1 MADHFSQYLS
11 KSFAK
16 TATDAPID
24 QNNLNLS
31 ADEKRYY
38 GQLFQQAD
46 TDRLGVVTGEIAVR
60 FFEKTKV
67 APNVLGEIWQ
77 IADHENRGLLT
88 KPGFSVALRLIGHYQ
103 AGREPTAEL
112 AFRPGPLPKFDGM
125 PPPPPAPIASAP
137 PTPAAPIQAQGTG
150 IRIPPLNPEKLTQ
163 YANLYDQSAGGGYLS
178 GEQAKAIF
186 ERAGLPN
193 ETLGRIWQL
202 ADREGKG
209 SLDKTEFCIAMHLI
223 TCYKSRALA
232 GFPNV
237 LPPALFEAAARRPN
251 PSTRSPVAPTGPS
264 AIPRQFT
271 GPQARAQ
278 SPLARAAFGAP
289 PAMAPQ
295 TTGPAWLIAPSE
307 KAKYDQFFS
316 SIDTAN
322 NGHLSGEQA
331 VKFFSDSGLPEDT
344 LASIWDLADIN
355 SEGQLNRDEFA
366 VAMYLIRQQRSGAP
380 LPAFLPPALIP
391 PSMRNQSHPAPQTT
405 APAFDNANNS
415 SQLPKSA
422 TEDLFGLDEPM
433 PQIPNQQPTLAP
445 VSAQNTG
452 SAFDTD
458 PFAGSKP
465 SSPPPTSPT
474 RNFTPQQTGG
484 GPASLFKPFIP
495 TSAFGAT
502 LASQNTGGS
511 NAPSNAPS
519 NTARGVQPPSAMDD
533 LLGAA
538 NEDETKNI
546 TEDTTELANMSNQ
559 LGNLRNQMQDVQT
572 KKTTNERDLAA
583 SSAQKR
589 ELEQRLAQFRAQ
601 YEQEV
606 RTVKSLEEQLA
617 NSRNETK
624 KLQQEFAMIEGTYQ
638 DLQNQN
644 QQVSQALSA
653 DQQENAS
660 LKQRISQM
668 NTEIAQLKP
677 QLDKMRSDARQQ
689 KGMVAINKKQL
700 ATNEGE
706 HEKIQTEMGDLKK
719 AAEQHEQQLRE
730 QAAQEERSRQ
740 AVQEERSRS
749 AVSPQPPS
757 TVVSPAPSNTNP
769 FFRKATVPREE
780 GTLSPGGGFSS
791 AAPSHSAFDALFG
804 PSAAQQQAGTHTPPV
819 TSFRSEPSGNSASSD
834 GRMTPAS
841 PTLSAA
847 THDEAPPPPPE
858 SRQFTPNILPMRQPL
873 TRDQSVASSNRAAPP
888 GSRIGEQDAA
898 SVNTPWDAAPTSS
911 YSANPWSGENVATP
925 PAQMSGPAIQSQ
937 NHDSHH
943 DTTSRDLPEQLEE
956 EIPGAFPET
965 PMEVQ
970 TTGQSGQAPA
980 HDFDSAFAGFGEGQQ
995 QNSNHTATHDPFA
1008 PAPVSREVNHAPPT
1022 YGNSEFPPIQTL
1034 EHEDSSSDDD
1044 SDSERGFG
1052 DDFGSSAPHANAAAA
1067 ATEAPSSEHH
1077 EVAPVDTRR
1086 PSAVGA
1092 QSAADLS
1099 ELPPITAQTSPPSYE
1114 AAQEGQHRSGS
1125 NSFPPEFTGL
1135 LPAREDPTQSPVPHS
1150 IPHEQ
1155 QPQTPMTSTAGS
1167 AGSDHFHDAHSR
1179 PMSNITD
1186 MGATSFAN
1194 VGEVT
1199 QHVAPVAPQETTR
1212 DAFDDDFDNFDDL
1225 AEAKE
1230 ASGEGFDFGFP
1241 HHQNTDEFD
1250 SNFDSPAQS
1259 TLHTASSVQ
1268 ETPVTSTAPS
1278 GFSNFDSNTG
1288 SAHQPIPIAIPFGST
1303 HEPQAQQPH
1312 DWDAIFSGLDTP
1324 APQVEPTPNFGSNSR
1339 SNDGAATP
1347 KASSSAQLSSMPVL
1361 GRAISA
1367 GTEHD
1372 DPILKRLTG
1381 MGYQREK
1388 ALDALEK
1395 YDYDIDRVSG
1405 EYVL

>member
-1 MADHFSQYLS
+1 MADHFN
-11 KSFAK
+11 
-16 TATDAPID
+16 

-46 TDRLGVVTGEIAVR
+46 TERLGVVTGEIAVR

-103 AGREPTAEL
+103 AGREPNADL
-112 AFRPGPLPKFDGM
+112 AFRPGPLPKFEGM
-125 PPPPPAPIASAP
+125 PPPPPAPLAAAP
-137 PTPAAPIQAQGTG
+137 PAAPIQAQGTG

-251 PSTRSPVAPTGPS
+251 PTGRSPVAPAGPT

-278 SPLARAAFGAP
+278 SPLARAAFGPP

-295 TTGPAWLIAPSE
+295 TTGPAWLIAPPE

-380 LPAFLPPALIP
+380 LPAFLPPALVP
-391 PSMRNQSHPAPQTT
+391 PSMRNQPHPAPQTT

-433 PQIPNQQPTLAP
+433 PQIPNQQPALAP

-452 SAFDTD
+452 SAFGAD

-465 SSPPPTSPT
+465 SSPPPNSPP

-502 LASQNTGGS
+502 LAAQNTGSS
-511 NAPSNAPS
+511 NAPSNAP
-519 NTARGVQPPSAMDD
+519 NTAARGVPPPAAMDD
-533 LLGAA
+533 LLGDA
-538 NEDETKNI
+538 NDEETKNI
-546 TEDTTELANMSNQ
+546 TQDTTELANMSNQ
-559 LGNLRNQMQDVQT
+559 LGNLRNQMQDAQT

-617 NSRNETK
+617 TSRNETK

-638 DLQNQN
+638 DLQNQH
-644 QQVSQALSA
+644 QQVSQALST

-668 NTEIAQLKP
+668 NAEIAQLKP

-706 HEKIQTEMGDLKK
+706 HDKIQTEMGDLKK
-719 AAEQHEQQLRE
+719 AAEEHEQQMRE

-740 AVQEERSRS
+740 AAQEERSRS
-749 AVSPQPPS
+749 VASPQPPS
-757 TVVSPAPSNTNP
+757 TVVSPAPSHTNP
-769 FFRKATVPREE
+769 FFRKATAPREE
-780 GTLSPGGGFSS
+780 GTLSPGAGFLSG
-791 AAPSHSAFDALFG
+791 APSPSAFDALFG
-804 PSAAQQQAGTHTPPV
+804 PSASQQQAGPHTPPV
-819 TSFRSEPSGNSASSD
+819 TSFRSEPSGNSVSSD

-841 PTLSAA
+841 PTLSAT
-847 THDEAPPPPPE
+847 THDEPPPPPPE

-888 GSRIGEQDAA
+888 GSRLGEQDSA
-898 SVNTPWDAAPTSS
+898 SVASPWDAAPTSS
-911 YSANPWSGENVATP
+911 FSANPWGGEDVATP
-925 PAQMSGPAIQSQ
+925 PAQTSGPAIQSH
-937 NHDSHH
+937 NHDGPHESA
-943 DTTSRDLPEQLEE
+943 SRDLPEQLEE

-965 PMEVQ
+965 PMETQ
-970 TTGQSGQAPA
+970 TTGQPAQAPA
-980 HDFDSAFAGFGEGQQ
+980 HDFDSAFAGFGETQQ
-995 QNSNHTATHDPFA
+995 QNGGHTAAHDPFA
-1008 PAPVSREVNHAPPT
+1008 PAPVSREVDHAPVHREVNPAPPS

-1034 EHEDSSSDDD
+1034 EREDSSSDDD

-1052 DDFGSSAPHANAAAA
+1052 DDFASSEPHAA
-1067 ATEAPSSEHH
+1067 ATTTEVPSAEHH
-1077 EVAPVDTRR
+1077 EVAAEDSRR
-1086 PSAVGA
+1086 PSAVGM
-1092 QSAADLS
+1092 QSTANVS

-1114 AAQEGQHRSGS
+1114 TAQEGQHRSGS

-1135 LPAREDPTQSPVPHS
+1135 LPSREDPTQSPVPHS

-1155 QPQTPMTSTAGS
+1155 QPQTPMTST

-1199 QHVAPVAPQETTR
+1199 QHAAPVAPQESTK

-1230 ASGEGFDFGFP
+1230 ASGDNFDFGFP

-1250 SNFDSPAQS
+1250 ANFDSPAQS
-1259 TLHTASSVQ
+1259 TIHTISSPQ
-1268 ETPVTSTAPS
+1268 ETPVTRTAPN
-1278 GFSNFDSNTG
+1278 GFSDFESNTG
-1288 SAHQPIPIAIPFGST
+1288 AATQHQPTPIAIPFGST
-1303 HEPQAQQPH
+1303 HAPQAQAPH

-1324 APQVEPTPNFGSNSR
+1324 APQVQPTPNFSST
-1339 SNDGAATP
+1339 DGAATP
-1347 KASSSAQLSSMPVL
+1347 KASSSSAAQPTMPPL
-1361 GRAISA
+1361 GRAISS

-1395 YDYDIDRVSG
+1395 HDYDIDRAVDYLSR
-1405 EYVL
+1405 

>member
-1 MADHFSQYLS
+1 M
-11 KSFAK
+11 
-16 TATDAPID
+16 
-24 QNNLNLS
+24 
-31 ADEKRYY
+31 
-38 GQLFQQAD
+38 
-46 TDRLGVVTGEIAVR
+46 
-60 FFEKTKV
+60 
-67 APNVLGEIWQ
+67 
-77 IADHENRGLLT
+77 
-88 KPGFSVALRLIGHYQ
+88 
-103 AGREPTAEL
+103 
-112 AFRPGPLPKFDGM
+112 
-125 PPPPPAPIASAP
+125 
-137 PTPAAPIQAQGTG
+137 
-150 IRIPPLNPEKLTQ
+150 
-163 YANLYDQSAGGGYLS
+163 
-178 GEQAKAIF
+178 
-186 ERAGLPN
+186 
-193 ETLGRIWQL
+193 

-251 PSTRSPVAPTGPS
+251 TAARSPVAPAGPS

-295 TTGPAWLIAPSE
+295 TTGPAWLITPQE

-316 SIDTAN
+316 SIDTTN
-322 NGHLSGEQA
+322 HGHLSGEQA

-344 LASIWDLADIN
+344 LASVWDLADIN

-391 PSMRNQSHPAPQTT
+391 PSMRNQSHPTPQTT

-433 PQIPNQQPTLAP
+433 PQMPSQQPTLAP
-445 VSAQNTG
+445 VSTQNTG
-452 SAFDTD
+452 SVFGAD
-458 PFAGSKP
+458 PFAGGSKP
-465 SSPPPTSPT
+465 SSPPSTSPT

-502 LASQNTGGS
+502 LASQHTGSS

-519 NTARGVQPPSAMDD
+519 NTARSVQPPSAMDD
-533 LLGAA
+533 LLGAS
-538 NEDETKNI
+538 NEEETRNI

-644 QQVSQALSA
+644 QQISQALSA

-719 AAEQHEQQLRE
+719 AAEEHEQQMRE

-740 AVQEERSRS
+740 AQEERSRS
-749 AVSPQPPS
+749 VVSPPS

-769 FFRKATVPREE
+769 FFRKATATREE
-780 GTLSPGGGFSS
+780 GTLSPPGGAFSS
-791 AAPSHSAFDALFG
+791 GAPNHSAFDALFG
-804 PSAAQQQAGTHTPPV
+804 PSASQQAGPHTPPV
-819 TSFRSEPSGNSASSD
+819 TSFKSEPSGNSASSD

-888 GSRIGEQDAA
+888 GSRLGEQDAA
-898 SVNTPWDAAPTSS
+898 SVSSPWDAAPTSS
-911 YSANPWSGENVATP
+911 YSTNPWGGEDVATP

-937 NHDSHH
+937 NHDSNH
-943 DTTSRDLPEQLEE
+943 DAASRDLSPEKLEE

-965 PMEVQ
+965 PMETQ
-970 TTGQSGQAPA
+970 TTGQSAQAST

-995 QNSNHTATHDPFA
+995 QSGSHAASHDPFAPASVSREVEHAPSSHGNQAAAHDPFA
-1008 PAPVSREVNHAPPT
+1008 PAPVSREIEHAAPTYDNHNVPHDSFASAPVSRAVEPALPN

-1034 EHEDSSSDDD
+1034 EHEDTSSDDD

-1052 DDFGSSAPHANAAAA
+1052 DDFGSSEPHATAA
-1067 ATEAPSSEHH
+1067 ATELPSSQHH
-1077 EVAPVDTRR
+1077 EITPVDTRR

-1125 NSFPPEFTGL
+1125 NNFPPEFAGL

-1155 QPQTPMTSTAGS
+1155 QPQTPLTST

-1179 PMSNITD
+1179 PMSSITD
-1186 MGATSFAN
+1186 AGTTPFTN
-1194 VGEVT
+1194 LGDVT
-1199 QHVAPVAPQETTR
+1199 QHVTPVAPQETTK
-1212 DAFDDDFDNFDDL
+1212 DAFDDDFDDFDDL

-1230 ASGEGFDFGFP
+1230 ASGENFDFGFP

-1259 TLHTASSVQ
+1259 TMQTTSSAQ
-1268 ETPVTSTAPS
+1268 ETPVTRTTPG
-1278 GFSNFDSNTG
+1278 GFSNFESNTG
-1288 SAHQPIPIAIPFGST
+1288 AAHQPIPIAIPFGST

-1324 APQVEPTPNFGSNSR
+1324 APVVEPTPNFSSNSR
-1339 SNDGAATP
+1339 TTDGAATP
-1347 KASSSAQLSSMPVL
+1347 KASSSGHLNSMPVL
-1361 GRAISA
+1361 GRAISM

-1395 YDYDIDRVSG
+1395 YDYDIDRVS
-1405 EYVL
+1405 VC

>member
-1 MADHFSQYLS
+1 MADHFN
-11 KSFAK
+11 
-16 TATDAPID
+16 

-46 TDRLGVVTGEIAVR
+46 TERLGVVTGEIAVR

-112 AFRPGPLPKFDGM
+112 AFRPGPLPKFEGM
-125 PPPPPAPIASAP
+125 PPPPPAPVAAAA
-137 PTPAAPIQAQGTG
+137 PAAPIQAQGTG

-251 PSTRSPVAPTGPS
+251 PTGRSSVPPAGPS

-278 SPLARAAFGAP
+278 SPLARAAFGPP
-289 PAMAPQ
+289 PAVAAQ
-295 TTGPAWLIAPSE
+295 TTGPTWLIAPPE

-322 NGHLSGEQA
+322 NGYLSGEQA

-380 LPAFLPPALIP
+380 LPAFLPPALVP
-391 PSMRNQSHPAPQTT
+391 PSMRNQPRPAPQTT

-433 PQIPNQQPTLAP
+433 PQIPSQQPMAP

-452 SAFDTD
+452 SAFGAD
-458 PFAGSKP
+458 PFAGGSKP
-465 SSPPPTSPT
+465 SSPPPNSPP

-484 GPASLFKPFIP
+484 PSSVFKPFIP

-502 LASQNTGGS
+502 LAAQNTGGS
-511 NAPSNAPS
+511 NAPSSAPS
-519 NTARGVQPPSAMDD
+519 ATARGVQPPSAMDD
-533 LLGAA
+533 LLGDA
-538 NEDETKNI
+538 NDEETKNI

-559 LGNLRNQMQDVQT
+559 LGNLRTQMQDVQT
-572 KKTTNERDLAA
+572 KKATNERDLAA
-583 SSAQKR
+583 SAAQKR

-638 DLQNQN
+638 DLQNQH
-644 QQVSQALSA
+644 QQVAQALSA

-668 NTEIAQLKP
+668 NAEIAQLKP

-719 AAEQHEQQLRE
+719 AAEEHEQQMRE

-740 AVQEERSRS
+740 AAQEERSR
-749 AVSPQPPS
+749 AVVSPQPPS

-769 FFRKATVPREE
+769 FFRKAAAPRED
-780 GTLSPGGGFSS
+780 GTLSPGGFLSS
-791 AAPSHSAFDALFG
+791 APSPSAFDALFG

-819 TSFRSEPSGNSASSD
+819 TSFRSDPSGNSVSSD

-841 PTLSAA
+841 PTLSAT
-847 THDEAPPPPPE
+847 THDEPPPPPPE

-888 GSRIGEQDAA
+888 ASRMGEQDAA
-898 SVNTPWDAAPTSS
+898 SVSSPWDAAPTTSFN
-911 YSANPWSGENVATP
+911 ANPWGGEDVATP
-925 PAQMSGPAIQSQ
+925 PAQTSGPAIQSQ
-937 NHDSHH
+937 SHDGSHENAP
-943 DTTSRDLPEQLEE
+943 RDLPEQLEE
-956 EIPGAFPET
+956 DIPGAFPET
-965 PMEVQ
+965 PMENQ

-995 QNSNHTATHDPFA
+995 QNGDHTAARDPFA
-1008 PAPVSREVNHAPPT
+1008 PAPVSKEVNHAPSS
-1022 YGNSEFPPIQTL
+1022 YGNSEFPPIQSL
-1034 EHEDSSSDDD
+1034 EREDSSSDDD
-1044 SDSERGFG
+1044 SESERGFG
-1052 DDFGSSAPHANAAAA
+1052 DDFGSSEPHAT
-1067 ATEAPSSEHH
+1067 ATTAEVPSAEHH
-1077 EVAPVDTRR
+1077 EVAPADSRR

-1092 QSAADLS
+1092 QSAANVS

-1125 NSFPPEFTGL
+1125 NNFPPEFTGL
-1135 LPAREDPTQSPVPHS
+1135 LPAREDPTQSPAPHS
-1150 IPHEQ
+1150 VPHEQ
-1155 QPQTPMTSTAGS
+1155 QPQTPMTST

-1194 VGEVT
+1194 VSDVT
-1199 QHVAPVAPQETTR
+1199 QHAAPSAPQESTK
-1212 DAFDDDFDNFDDL
+1212 DAFDDGFDDFDDL

-1230 ASGEGFDFGFP
+1230 ASGEGLDFGFP

-1250 SNFDSPAQS
+1250 ANFDSPAQS
-1259 TLHTASSVQ
+1259 TIHTVSSPQ
-1268 ETPVTSTAPS
+1268 ETPVTRTAPD
-1278 GFSNFDSNTG
+1278 GFSDFNSNTG
-1288 SAHQPIPIAIPFGST
+1288 ATHQPTQISIPFGST
-1303 HEPQAQQPH
+1303 HAPQAQQPH

-1324 APQVEPTPNFGSNSR
+1324 APQVEPTPNFGSSSR
-1339 SNDGAATP
+1339 ANDGAATP
-1347 KASSSAQLSSMPVL
+1347 KASTAQATMPPL
-1361 GRAISA
+1361 GRAIST

-1381 MGYQREK
+1381 MGYSRDK
-1388 ALDALEK
+1388 ALQALEK
-1395 YDYDIDRVSG
+1395 YDYDIDRAVDHLSK
-1405 EYVL
+1405 

>member
-1 MADHFSQYLS
+1 
-11 KSFAK
+11 
-16 TATDAPID
+16 PD

-103 AGREPTAEL
+103 AGRDPNAEL

-125 PPPPPAPIASAP
+125 PPPPTAAPAPVAAVP
-137 PTPAAPIQAQGTG
+137 PPAPIQAQGTG

-209 SLDKTEFCIAMHLI
+209 SLDRTEFCIAMHLI

-237 LPPALFEAAARRPN
+237 LPPALFEAAARRPA
-251 PSTRSPVAPTGPS
+251 PAGRSPVPPAGPS

-289 PAMAPQ
+289 PTMAPQ

-331 VKFFSDSGLPEDT
+331 VKFFSDSGLPEET

-391 PSMRNQSHPAPQTT
+391 PGMRNQSHPTPQTT

-433 PQIPNQQPTLAP
+433 PSIPAQPPTLAP
-445 VSAQNTG
+445 VSTQNTG
-452 SAFDTD
+452 SVFGAD
-458 PFAGSKP
+458 PFASASKP
-465 SSPPPTSPT
+465 SSPPPNSPP

-484 GPASLFKPFIP
+484 PSSMFKPFIP

-502 LASQNTGGS
+502 LATHNTGSS

-519 NTARGVQPPSAMDD
+519 NLARSPQPPSAMDD
-533 LLGAA
+533 LLGDA
-538 NEDETKNI
+538 NDEESKNI

-606 RTVKSLEEQLA
+606 RSVKSLEEQLA

-624 KLQQEFAMIEGTYQ
+624 KLQQEFAMMEGTYQ
-638 DLQNQN
+638 DLQTQN
-644 QQVSQALSA
+644 QQISQALTA
-653 DQQENAS
+653 DQQENAT

-668 NTEIAQLKP
+668 NAEIAQLKP

-719 AAEQHEQQLRE
+719 TAEEHEQQMRE
-730 QAAQEERSRQ
+730 HAAQQERST
-740 AVQEERSRS
+740 QEERSRS
-749 AVSPQPPS
+749 VASPQPPS

-769 FFRKATVPREE
+769 FFRKATAPREE
-780 GTLSPGGGFSS
+780 GALSPGGFQSS
-791 AAPSHSAFDALFG
+791 TPNPSAFDALFG
-804 PSAAQQQAGTHTPPV
+804 PSASQQQAGPHTPPV
-819 TSFRSEPSGNSASSD
+819 TSFRSEPSGPSVSSD
-834 GRMTPAS
+834 GRLTPAS
-841 PTLSAA
+841 PTLSAT
-847 THDEAPPPPPE
+847 THDEPPPPPPE

-888 GSRIGEQDAA
+888 GSRMGEQDSGNVA
-898 SVNTPWDAAPTSS
+898 SPWDAAPTNNFAS
-911 YSANPWSGENVATP
+911 NPWSGEDVATP

-937 NHDSHH
+937 NHDGNH
-943 DTTSRDLPEQLEE
+943 DSVTRDLPEQLEE
-956 EIPGAFPET
+956 DIPGAFPAT
-965 PMEVQ
+965 PMEEEQ
-970 TTGQSGQAPA
+970 PTGHSAQAPA
-980 HDFDSAFAGFGEGQQ
+980 QDFDSAFAGFGEDQQ
-995 QNSNHTATHDPFA
+995 HNGGETAGHDPFA
-1008 PAPVSREVNHAPPT
+1008 AEPVSREVGSTAHDAFAAAPVSREVGAAPPA

-1034 EHEDSSSDDD
+1034 EREDSSSDDD

-1052 DDFGSSAPHANAAAA
+1052 DDFGSSQPHANGTT
-1067 ATEAPSSEHH
+1067 TEVPSAEHH
-1077 EVAPVDTRR
+1077 EVAASDARR
-1086 PSAVGA
+1086 PSVVGA
-1092 QSAADLS
+1092 QSARSIS

-1125 NSFPPEFTGL
+1125 NSFPPEFAGL
-1135 LPAREDPTQSPVPHS
+1135 LPSREDPTQSPVPHS
-1150 IPHEQ
+1150 VPEQ
-1155 QPQTPMTSTAGS
+1155 QPQTPMTST

-1199 QHVAPVAPQETTR
+1199 QHGATPVAVQETTK

-1250 SNFDSPAQS
+1250 ANFDSPAQS
-1259 TLHTASSVQ
+1259 TIHTISSPQ
-1268 ETPVTSTAPS
+1268 ETPITKTAPN
-1278 GFSNFDSNTG
+1278 GFSDFG
-1288 SAHQPIPIAIPFGST
+1288 SSSSPSQTVPTISTPFGST
-1303 HEPQAQQPH
+1303 HAPQAQQPH

-1324 APQVEPTPNFGSNSR
+1324 APQVQPDFGGSR
-1339 SNDGAATP
+1339 LGDGEATP
-1347 KASSSAQLSSMPVL
+1347 KAPTSSTKTSMPAL
-1361 GRAISA
+1361 GRAIST

-1395 YDYDIDRVSG
+1395 CDYDIDRAIDRLSS
-1405 EYVL
+1405 

>member
-1 MADHFSQYLS
+1 
-11 KSFAK
+11 
-16 TATDAPID
+16 
-24 QNNLNLS
+24 LNLS

-103 AGREPTAEL
+103 AGRDPTAEL

-137 PTPAAPIQAQGTG
+137 STPAAPIQAQGTG

-251 PSTRSPVAPTGPS
+251 PPAARSPVAPTGPS

-289 PAMAPQ
+289 PAVAPQ
-295 TTGPAWLIAPSE
+295 ITGPTWLIAPQE

-380 LPAFLPPALIP
+380 LPAFLPPALVP
-391 PSMRNQSHPAPQTT
+391 PGMRNQQHPTPQTT

-433 PQIPNQQPTLAP
+433 PSIANQQPALAP

-452 SAFDTD
+452 SVFGAD

-502 LASQNTGGS
+502 LAAQNTGGS
-511 NAPSNAPS
+511 NAPSSAPS
-519 NTARGVQPPSAMDD
+519 NNSRSVQPPSAMDD

-559 LGNLRNQMQDVQT
+559 LGNLRNQMQEVQT

-589 ELEQRLAQFRAQ
+589 ELEQRLAHFRAQ

-606 RTVKSLEEQLA
+606 RSVKSLEEQLA
-617 NSRNETK
+617 NSRTETK

-638 DLQNQN
+638 DLQNQH
-644 QQVSQALSA
+644 QQVAQALSA

-677 QLDKMRSDARQQ
+677 TLDKMRSDARQQ

-719 AAEQHEQQLRE
+719 AAEEHEQQMRE

-740 AVQEERSRS
+740 AAQEERPR
-749 AVSPQPPS
+749 AVVSPPT

-769 FFRKATVPREE
+769 FFRKSTVPREE
-780 GTLSPGGGFSS
+780 GTLSPGGGFLSS
-791 AAPSHSAFDALFG
+791 APSPSAFDALFG
-804 PSAAQQQAGTHTPPV
+804 PSAAQQQAGPHTPPV
-819 TSFRSEPSGNSASSD
+819 TSFRSEPSGNSVSSD

-841 PTLSAA
+841 PTLSAT
-847 THDEAPPPPPE
+847 THDEPPPPPPE

-888 GSRIGEQDAA
+888 ASRLGEQDVA
-898 SVNTPWDAAPTSS
+898 SVNSPWDAAPTSS
-911 YSANPWSGENVATP
+911 YSANPWGGE
-925 PAQMSGPAIQSQ
+925 S
-937 NHDSHH
+937 
-943 DTTSRDLPEQLEE
+943 QLEE

-970 TTGQSGQAPA
+970 STGQSAQAPA
-980 HDFDSAFAGFGEGQQ
+980 HDFDSAFAGFGEGHQ
-995 QNSNHTATHDPFA
+995 QNGTHTATHDPFA
-1008 PAPVSREVNHAPPT
+1008 PAPVSREVEHAPPS

-1052 DDFGSSAPHANAAAA
+1052 DDF
-1067 ATEAPSSEHH
+1067 
-1077 EVAPVDTRR
+1077 VAPVDVAARR
-1086 PSAVGA
+1086 PSAVGT
-1092 QSAADLS
+1092 QSAVNLS

-1125 NSFPPEFTGL
+1125 NNFPPEYTGL
-1135 LPAREDPTQSPVPHS
+1135 LPAREDPIQSPVPHS

-1155 QPQTPMTSTAGS
+1155 QPQTPLTST

-1186 MGATSFAN
+1186 AGATSFAN
-1194 VGEVT
+1194 VEEVT
-1199 QHVAPVAPQETTR
+1199 HHVTPSAPQETTK
-1212 DAFDDDFDNFDDL
+1212 DAFDDDFDDFDDL

-1230 ASGEGFDFGFP
+1230 AGGEGFDFDFP
-1241 HHQNTDEFD
+1241 RHQNTDEFD
-1250 SNFDSPAQS
+1250 ANFDSPAQS
-1259 TLHTASSVQ
+1259 TMHTVSSAQ
-1268 ETPVTSTAPS
+1268 ETPVSRAAPG
-1278 GFSNFDSNTG
+1278 GFSDFESNTG

-1347 KASSSAQLSSMPVL
+1347 KASSSAQLNTMPQL
-1361 GRAISA
+1361 GRAIST

-1395 YDYDIDRVSG
+1395 YDYDIDRVSCMH
-1405 EYVL
+1405 VLQEGNKF

>member
-1 MADHFSQYLS
+1 
-11 KSFAK
+11 
-16 TATDAPID
+16 
-24 QNNLNLS
+24 
-31 ADEKRYY
+31 
-38 GQLFQQAD
+38 
-46 TDRLGVVTGEIAVR
+46 
-60 FFEKTKV
+60 
-67 APNVLGEIWQ
+67 
-77 IADHENRGLLT
+77 
-88 KPGFSVALRLIGHYQ
+88 
-103 AGREPTAEL
+103 
-112 AFRPGPLPKFDGM
+112 
-125 PPPPPAPIASAP
+125 
-137 PTPAAPIQAQGTG
+137 
-150 IRIPPLNPEKLTQ
+150 
-163 YANLYDQSAGGGYLS
+163 
-178 GEQAKAIF
+178 
-186 ERAGLPN
+186 
-193 ETLGRIWQL
+193 
-202 ADREGKG
+202 
-209 SLDKTEFCIAMHLI
+209 MHLI

-251 PSTRSPVAPTGPS
+251 PAARSPVAPAGPS

-295 TTGPAWLIAPSE
+295 TTGPAWLITPQE
-307 KAKYDQFFS
+307 KSKYDQFFS
-316 SIDTAN
+316 GIDTSN
-322 NGHLSGEQA
+322 NGYLSGEQA

-344 LASIWDLADIN
+344 LASVWDLADIN

-433 PQIPNQQPTLAP
+433 PQMSSQQPTLAP

-452 SAFDTD
+452 SVFGAD
-458 PFAGSKP
+458 PFAGGSKP

-502 LASQNTGGS
+502 LASQHTGSS
-511 NAPSNAPS
+511 NAPSNAPG
-519 NTARGVQPPSAMDD
+519 NTARSVQPPSAMDD
-533 LLGAA
+533 LLGAS
-538 NEDETKNI
+538 NEEETKNI

-644 QQVSQALSA
+644 QQISQALSA

-706 HEKIQTEMGDLKK
+706 HEKIQSEMGDLKK
-719 AAEQHEQQLRE
+719 AAEEHEQQMRE

-740 AVQEERSRS
+740 VAQEERSRS
-749 AVSPQPPS
+749 VVSPPS

-769 FFRKATVPREE
+769 FFRKATATREE
-780 GTLSPGGGFSS
+780 GTLSPPSGAFSS
-791 AAPSHSAFDALFG
+791 GAPNHSAFDALFG
-804 PSAAQQQAGTHTPPV
+804 PSASQQQAGPHTPPV

-888 GSRIGEQDAA
+888 GSRLGEQDAA
-898 SVNTPWDAAPTSS
+898 SVSSPWDAAPASS
-911 YSANPWSGENVATP
+911 YSSNPWGGEDVATP

-937 NHDSHH
+937 NHDSSH
-943 DTTSRDLPEQLEE
+943 DAASRDLSPEKLEE
-956 EIPGAFPET
+956 DIPGAFPET
-965 PMEVQ
+965 PMETQ
-970 TTGQSGQAPA
+970 STGQSTQAPV
-980 HDFDSAFAGFGEGQQ
+980 HDFDSAFAGFGEGHQS
-995 QNSNHTATHDPFA
+995 SNHAAAHDPFA
-1008 PAPVSREVNHAPPT
+1008 PAPVSREVEHEPPSYGNQAAAHDPFASAPVSREVERTAPT
-1022 YGNSEFPPIQTL
+1022 YGNQNAPHDSFSSAPVSRAVEPALPNYGNSEFPPIQTL
-1034 EHEDSSSDDD
+1034 EHEDTSSDDD

-1052 DDFGSSAPHANAAAA
+1052 DDFGSSEHHATAA
-1067 ATEAPSSEHH
+1067 ATEVPSSEHH
-1077 EVAPVDTRR
+1077 EITPVDTRR

-1092 QSAADLS
+1092 QSAADVS

-1125 NSFPPEFTGL
+1125 NSFPPEFAGL

-1155 QPQTPMTSTAGS
+1155 QPQTPLTST

-1179 PMSNITD
+1179 PMSSITD
-1186 MGATSFAN
+1186 AGTTPFTN
-1194 VGEVT
+1194 LGDVT
-1199 QHVAPVAPQETTR
+1199 QHVTPVAPQETTK
-1212 DAFDDDFDNFDDL
+1212 DAFDDDFDDFDDL

-1230 ASGEGFDFGFP
+1230 ASGENFDFGFP

-1259 TLHTASSVQ
+1259 TLHTASSAQ
-1268 ETPVTSTAPS
+1268 ETPVTRSAPS
-1278 GFSNFDSNTG
+1278 GFSNFESNTG
-1288 SAHQPIPIAIPFGST
+1288 VAHQPIPIAIPFGST

-1324 APQVEPTPNFGSNSR
+1324 APVVEPTPNFSSNSR
-1339 SNDGAATP
+1339 STDAAATPSLGSDSRTNDGAATP
-1347 KASSSAQLSSMPVL
+1347 KASSSGKLSGMPVL
-1361 GRAISA
+1361 GRAISM

-1395 YDYDIDRVSG
+1395 YDYDIDRVS
-1405 EYVL
+1405 VS

>member
-1 MADHFSQYLS
+1 MADHFN
-11 KSFAK
+11 
-16 TATDAPID
+16 

-31 ADEKRYY
+31 TDEKRYY

-125 PPPPPAPIASAP
+125 PPPPPAPAP
-137 PTPAAPIQAQGTG
+137 VAAAPVPAPIQAQGTG

-163 YANLYDQSAGGGYLS
+163 YANLYEQSAGGGYLS

-251 PSTRSPVAPTGPS
+251 PTGRSSVPPAGPS
-264 AIPRQFT
+264 AMPRQFT

-289 PAMAPQ
+289 PPMAPQ
-295 TTGPAWLIAPSE
+295 TTGPAWLIAPPE

-322 NGHLSGEQA
+322 NGVLSGEQA
-331 VKFFSDSGLPEDT
+331 VKFFSDSGLPEET

-391 PSMRNQSHPAPQTT
+391 PTMRNQAHPTPQTT

-433 PQIPNQQPTLAP
+433 PPIPAQQPAP
-445 VSAQNTG
+445 VPVSTQNTG
-452 SAFDTD
+452 NAFGSD
-458 PFAGSKP
+458 PFAGGSKP
-465 SSPPPTSPT
+465 SSPPPNASL

-484 GPASLFKPFIP
+484 PSSLFKPFIP

-502 LASQNTGGS
+502 LAAQNTGGS
-511 NAPSNAPS
+511 NAPSSVPS
-519 NTARGVQPPSAMDD
+519 NATRSPQPPSAMDD
-533 LLGAA
+533 LLGDA
-538 NEDETKNI
+538 NDEETRNI

-601 YEQEV
+601 YENEV
-606 RTVKSLEEQLA
+606 KTVKSLEEQLA

-624 KLQQEFAMIEGTYQ
+624 KLQQEYAMIEGTYQ
-638 DLQNQN
+638 DLQNQH
-644 QQVSQALSA
+644 QQVSQALTA

-660 LKQRISQM
+660 LKQRISQT
-668 NTEIAQLKP
+668 NAEITQLKP

-719 AAEQHEQQLRE
+719 AAEERELQERQQAA
-730 QAAQEERSRQ
+730 AAQEERSR
-740 AVQEERSRS
+740 AV
-749 AVSPQPPS
+749 VSPQPPS

-769 FFRKATVPREE
+769 FFRKATAPREE
-780 GTLSPGGGFSS
+780 GTLSPGGFLSS
-791 AAPSHSAFDALFG
+791 APSPSAFDALFG
-804 PSAAQQQAGTHTPPV
+804 PSASSQQQAGTHTPPV
-819 TSFRSEPSGNSASSD
+819 TSFRSEPSGPSVSSD
-834 GRMTPAS
+834 GRLTPGS
-841 PTLSAA
+841 PTLSATA
-847 THDEAPPPPPE
+847 HDEPPPPPPE

-888 GSRIGEQDAA
+888 ASRMGEQDAGVT
-898 SVNTPWDAAPTSS
+898 SPWDHPPTNTFSS
-911 YSANPWSGENVATP
+911 NPWGGEDVATP

-937 NHDSHH
+937 NHDGNH
-943 DTTSRDLPEQLEE
+943 DSVSRDVPQQLEE

-965 PMEVQ
+965 PMETQ
-970 TTGQSGQAPA
+970 TTGQSTQAPA
-980 HDFDSAFAGFGEGQQ
+980 HDFDSAFAGFGDGQQ
-995 QNSNHTATHDPFA
+995 QQNGDHSATHDPFA
-1008 PAPVSREVNHAPPT
+1008 PAPVSREIDAAPVSREVNAAPVSREVSAAPPS

-1052 DDFGSSAPHANAAAA
+1052 DDFGAPESHVPAAAA
-1067 ATEAPSSEHH
+1067 EIPSGEHR
-1077 EVAPVDTRR
+1077 ELVVGDSRR
-1086 PSAVGA
+1086 PSAVGTY
-1092 QSAADLS
+1092 SATNLS
-1099 ELPPITAQTSPPSYE
+1099 ELPSITAQTSPPSYE
-1114 AAQEGQHRSGS
+1114 TAQEGQHRSGS
-1125 NSFPPEFTGL
+1125 NNFPPEFTGL
-1135 LPAREDPTQSPVPHS
+1135 LPSREDPTQSPVPHS
-1150 IPHEQ
+1150 VPQEPQ
-1155 QPQTPMTSTAGS
+1155 QPQTPMTST

-1179 PMSNITD
+1179 PMSNVTD

-1194 VGEVT
+1194 VGDVT
-1199 QHVAPVAPQETTR
+1199 QHVAPVAPQETTK

-1241 HHQNTDEFD
+1241 GHQNTDEFD
-1250 SNFDSPAQS
+1250 ANFDSPAQS
-1259 TLHTASSVQ
+1259 TIHTVSSPQ
-1268 ETPVTSTAPS
+1268 ETPVTRTAPN
-1278 GFSNFDSNTG
+1278 GFSDFDTNTSG
-1288 SAHQPIPIAIPFGST
+1288 SQQQSTIASPFAST
-1303 HEPQAQQPH
+1303 HAPQAQQPH

-1324 APQVEPTPNFGSNSR
+1324 APQVEPSFAGSR
-1339 SNDGAATP
+1339 LGDGAATP
-1347 KASSSAQLSSMPVL
+1347 KASAAQTTAMPPL
-1361 GRAISA
+1361 GRAIST

-1395 YDYDIDRVSG
+1395 FDYDIDRAIDHLSS
-1405 EYVL
+1405 